1 MMIIMYTLCF
11 YDAIFI
17 SGIGVFLFYGAPWIV
32 SFWAVYCYYLSSL
45 PWVM

>member
-17 SGIGVFLFYGAPWIV
+17 SGIGVFLFFMALLGLSLFGLFIV
-32 SFWAVYCYYLSSL
+32 IIYPVSL
-45 PWVM
+45 G